1 MNRRTMLSTSA
12 AFALSP
18 IIGSSIAGPT
28 VRAASLATPV
38 SDQQNP
44 RARDLGVPFEGTPG
58 PLNAITDVAGVRVEH
73 LTLIEGDGVLEV
85 GVGPIRTGLTGILPR
100 ADLAPVFGSW
110 DTLNGSGEMTG
121 TEVLDESGYLI
132 GPIQITNTLS
142 VGIVRDSVTSWAYEH
157 LGPDLSLFVSAP
169 VVAETWDGL
178 LNDINGHHIT
188 AEHVFTVLDALARD
202 SDGAGLPVTEGN
214 VGGGTGMICH
224 AFKGGIGTAS
234 RKLDGENGGFTV
246 GVLVQANHGTRAN
259 LTIAGVP
266 VGMEIADLM
275 PEFGDQARESSGK
288 TSSIIGVVATDAPL
302 LPHQLKRLAKRV
314 GLGVG
319 IVGGRGEDNSGDIFL
334 AFSTAHGLDLENLG
348 NPSVVSVNMLQ
359 FFLTDPL
366 LEATVQA
373 TEEAIVNALVAAE
386 TMTGR
391 DGNTVHALPHDRL
404 QDVLRAYNRLAS

>member
-1 MNRRTMLSTSA
+1 MLSTSGALLFSPLFWNPATAGA
-12 AFALSP
+12 AQTDLD
-18 IIGSSIAGPT
+18 
-28 VRAASLATPV
+28 ATPE
-38 SDQQNP
+38 SGQGKP
-44 RARDLGVPFEGTPG
+44 RARDLGVPFLGTPG
-58 PLNAITDVAGVRVEH
+58 PHNAITDVAGVQVEH
-73 LTLIEGDGVLEV
+73 LTVIEGDGVLKV
-85 GVGPIRTGLTGILPR
+85 GTGPIRTGLTGILPR
-100 ADLAPVFGSW
+100 ADLAPVFASW
-110 DTLNGSGEMTG
+110 DTLNGTGEMTG
-121 TEVLDESGYLI
+121 TELLDESGYLI
-132 GPIQITNTLS
+132 GPVLITNTLS
-142 VGIVRDSVTSWAYEH
+142 VGVVRDSVTSWAYEH

-224 AFKGGIGTAS
+224 EFKGGIGTAS
-234 RKLDGENGGFTV
+234 RKLDDDNGGFTV

-266 VGMEIADLM
+266 VGLEIAELM
-275 PEFGDQARESSGK
+275 PEFGDLAGEGSGK

-334 AFSTAHGLDLENLG
+334 AFSTAHGLDLEDLG
-348 NPSVVSVNMLQ
+348 NPGVVSVNMLQ

-386 TMTGR
+386 TMIGR
-391 DGNTVHALPHDRL
+391 DGNTVHALPHDML
-404 QDVLRAYNRLAS
+404 QDILRTYNRLAS

>member
-1 MNRRTMLSTSA
+1 
-12 AFALSP
+12 
-18 IIGSSIAGPT
+18 
-28 VRAASLATPV
+28 
-38 SDQQNP
+38 
-44 RARDLGVPFEGTPG
+44 VPFRGTPG
-58 PLNAITDVAGVRVEH
+58 PRNAITDVAGIRVEH
-73 LTLIEGDGVLEV
+73 LTVIEGDGVLDV
-85 GVGPIRTGLTGILPR
+85 GNGPIRTGLTGILPR

-110 DTLNGSGEMTG
+110 DTLNGTGEMTG
-121 TEVLDESGYLI
+121 TELLDESGYLI
-132 GPIQITNTLS
+132 GPVLITNTLS
-142 VGIVRDSVTSWAYEH
+142 VGIVRDAVTSWAYEH
-157 LGPDLSLFVSAP
+157 LGPDLSLYASAP
-169 VVAETWDGL
+169 VVAETWDGF

-188 AEHVFTVLDALARD
+188 ADHVFTVLDALAGD
-202 SDGAGLPVTEGN
+202 GDGAGLPVEEGN

-224 AFKGGIGTAS
+224 EFKGGIGTAS
-234 RKLDGENGGFTV
+234 RTLDDDNGGFTV
-246 GVLVQANHGTRAN
+246 GVLVQANHGTRTN

-266 VGMEIADLM
+266 VGMEIADLL

-319 IVGGRGEDNSGDIFL
+319 IVGGRGEDTSGDIFL
-334 AFSTAHGLDLENLG
+334 AFSTAHGLDLEDLG
-348 NPSVVSVNMLQ
+348 NPGVVSVNMLQ

-404 QDVLRAYNRLAS
+404 QDVLRMYNRLPG